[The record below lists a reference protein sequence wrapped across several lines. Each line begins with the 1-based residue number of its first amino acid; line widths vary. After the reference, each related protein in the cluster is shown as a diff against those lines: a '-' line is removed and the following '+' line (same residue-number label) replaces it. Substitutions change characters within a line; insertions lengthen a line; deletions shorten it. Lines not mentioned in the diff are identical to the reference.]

1 MGSSVISLSA
11 EAKQVTHISRIRI
24 QTHDKNSQLDAV
36 NITVEATVGRV
47 AGCRSKADLKAGT
60 TDALVKPLK
69 VKPEGVPVEV
79 VESEFRCMRGAGSKK
94 RIKMRKLSLPLNTVA
109 DSGRAWVHITGDIM
123 APSLD
128 NLGNLVR
135 QPTGCGEQN
144 MIGLVP
150 NIYLL
155 NYLEATK
162 QKNEELEKKAKEYM
176 KIGYDRQANYH
187 HENGAYSV
195 WGEKRDS
202 KKEEGSSWLTAF
214 VVRSFSEAANYISVE
229 SNVVQKSVDWLLES
243 QEESGCFRK
252 IGYVHHGASLT

>member
-1 MGSSVISLSA
+1 M
-11 EAKQVTHISRIRI
+11 
-24 QTHDKNSQLDAV
+24 
-36 NITVEATVGRV
+36 EATVGRV
-47 AGCRSKADLKAGT
+47 SGCKLRANVKAGT

-79 VESEFRCMRGAGSKK
+79 VQSEYMCMKTGSKK
-94 RIKMRKLSLPLNTVA
+94 GQRIKMNKLSLPLNTVA
-109 DSGRAWVHITGDIM
+109 DSGRAWIHLTGDIM

-128 NLGNLVR
+128 NLGNLVK

-155 NYLEATK
+155 NYLQGTN

-195 WGEKRDS
+195 WGEKRGRKD
-202 KKEEGSSWLTAF
+202 EGSSWLTAF
-214 VVRSFSEAANYISVE
+214 VVRSFSEAAKYISVE
-229 SNVVQKSVDWLLES
+229 SKVVQKSVNWLMES
-243 QEESGCFRK
+243 QQESGCFKK
-252 IGYVHHGASLT
+252 IGYVHSSSLRFYQH

>member
-79 VESEFRCMRGAGSKK
+79 VESEYKCLKRGSK

-109 DSGRAWVHITGDIM
+109 DSGRAWVHLTGDLM

-128 NLGNLVR
+128 NLGNLVK

-155 NYLEATK
+155 NYLKGTN

-187 HENGAYSV
+187 HQNGAYSA
-195 WGEKRDS
+195 WGDKRGS
-202 KKEEGSSWLTAF
+202 KKEGSSWLTAF
-214 VVRSFSEAANYISVE
+214 VVRSFSEAAEYISVE
-229 SNVVQKSVDWLLES
+229 SRVVQKSINWLMES
-243 QEESGCFRK
+243 QQESGCFKK
-252 IGYVHHGASLT
+252 IGYVSSSSLRSC

>member
-1 MGSSVISLSA
+1 M
-11 EAKQVTHISRIRI
+11 
-24 QTHDKNSQLDAV
+24 

-47 AGCRSKADLKAGT
+47 SGCRSKAEMKAGT

-79 VESEFRCMRGAGSKK
+79 VESEFKCLRKGSK
-94 RIKMRKLSLPLNTVA
+94 RIKMRKLTLPPNTVA
-109 DSGRAWVHITGDIM
+109 DSGRAWVHLTGDIM

-128 NLGNLVR
+128 NLGNLVKL
-135 QPTGCGEQN
+135 PTGCGEQN

-155 NYLEATK
+155 NYLKGTN
-162 QKNEELEKKAKEYM
+162 QKNDKLEKKAKEYM

-214 VVRSFSEAANYISVE
+214 VVKSFSEAANYISVE
-229 SNVVQKSVDWLLES
+229 SKVVQKSVDWLLES